1 MSAPN
6 SGVGGVEGDPGT
18 GSNEMRRRA
27 IIAALAIGMSFPVR
41 ADGQPPGRTQPAYLL
56 RLSDIMIVTQ
66 LRHFKLWYAGQV
78 KNWQLANYELA
89 QIGASFD
96 DATRFSTNIPIA
108 PPTTIIQVA
117 DEVHS
122 AIEAK
127 DSAKFAKA
135 FDKLTLAC
143 NSCHQAAGVGFI
155 AIREPRTS
163 PMLTSPLSDQAFRP
177 K

>member
-1 MSAPN
+1 
-6 SGVGGVEGDPGT
+6 
-18 GSNEMRRRA
+18 
-27 IIAALAIGMSFPVR
+27 
-41 ADGQPPGRTQPAYLL
+41 
-56 RLSDIMIVTQ
+56 
-66 LRHFKLWYAGQV
+66 V
-78 KNWQLANYELA
+78 KNWQLANYEPA

-108 PPTTIIQVA
+108 PPTTIVQVA

>member
-1 MSAPN
+1 MK
-6 SGVGGVEGDPGT
+6 
-18 GSNEMRRRA
+18 RRA
-27 IIAALAIGMSFPVR
+27 VIAALAIGMSFPVL
-41 ADGQPPGRTQPAYLL
+41 ADDQPPGKAQPPYLL
-56 RLSDIMIVTQ
+56 RLSDIMVATQ

-78 KNWQLANYELA
+78 KNWELANYELA
-89 QIGASFD
+89 QIRASFE
-96 DATRFSTNIPIA
+96 DATRLSPNIPVA
-108 PPTTIIQVA
+108 PMTTITQPA
-117 DEVHS
+117 DEVRS

-143 NSCHQAAGVGFI
+143 NSCHQAAGVAFI

>member
-1 MSAPN
+1 
-6 SGVGGVEGDPGT
+6 
-18 GSNEMRRRA
+18 MRRRA
-27 IIAALAIGMSFPVR
+27 VIAALAIGMSFPVL
-41 ADGQPPGRTQPAYLL
+41 AGDQPPGKAQPPYLL
-56 RLSDIMIVTQ
+56 RLSDIMVATQ

-78 KNWQLANYELA
+78 KNWELANYELA
-89 QIGASFD
+89 QIRASFE
-96 DATRFSTNIPIA
+96 DATRLSPNVPVA
-108 PPTTIIQVA
+108 PLTTIIQPA
-117 DEVHS
+117 DEVRS

-163 PMLTSPLSDQAFRP
+163 PMLTSPISDEAFRP
-177 K
+177 RPAT